1 MKQSEK
7 EERFF
12 SFIEIRRQKNP
23 DYKFI
28 PHLEYFQNN
37 CNRWD
42 KKKVEDI
49 LQHINKPVPED
60 IDKAWEV
67 WRRFRSAQAEIS
79 AIYLIEQFFRGE
91 VKEIEACRSGTRKT
105 CDFLAEINDK
115 DFFIEVKA
123 QSGQQK
129 QKKDDKDYSY
139 KHPLCY
145 FQRFEAKFEDDF
157 FSWLFEKRE
166 SSRSRKPMRPMC
178 QIASVDKKADVLVAM
193 TDIFYDDTNNTEEL
207 ASLLLWP
214 DCSEGFDIIKGDNFK
229 VHIATAGVVTLNDM
243 YDLKEIWIFDNVKL
257 NELLIIKRPGQTLS
271 IEENS
276 KES

>member
-42 KKKVEDI
+42 NNKVEDM

-79 AIYLIEQFFRGE
+79 AIYLIEQFFSGE
-91 VKEIEACRSGTRKT
+91 VKEIEACRSGISKT

-129 QKKDDKDYSY
+129 QKKDSIDYSY

-145 FQRFEAKFEDDF
+145 SHRFDPDDENDL
-157 FSWLFEKRE
+157 FSWLFERKI
-166 SSRSRKPMRPMC
+166 SSRDGKTMRPMC
-178 QIASVDKKADVLVAM
+178 QIASVDKKADVLFAM
-193 TDIFYDDTNNTEEL
+193 IDIFNDDTNNTEEL
-207 ASLLLWP
+207 ASFLLWP
-214 DCSEGFDIIKGDNFK
+214 DCSEGLDIIKGDNFK
-229 VHIATAGVVTLNDM
+229 IHIVTAGDDILNAM
-243 YDLKEIWIFDNVKL
+243 YDLKEVWIIDNARL
-257 NELLIIKRPGQTLS
+257 NEMLIIKRPEHNLS
-271 IEENS
+271 IGEND
-276 KES
+276 KEC